1 MARTVSL
8 TNLLAQ
14 IRFLGNIQGMT
25 ARHTDADLTR
35 AINQSIQHFREK
47 VSAHG
52 ARNYLTHA
60 VGTLSTGATSPF
72 AFTVLDLAALSPAV
86 VRVFALDITVQGRVV
101 PLEQIDFDSRNDFQD
116 WGAVSMTRE
125 PIAYANYQQA
135 RLAIFPASNGAYPYT
150 CWYLPVLADL
160 VAGSDTF
167 DGVVGW
173 EEWVACDV
181 LLKVLQRDE
190 YPQVVAMATDMRD
203 RVWADI
209 ERNCN
214 PVKSGGIVR
223 RVDSR
228 ALREDRIRRRSS
240 WWNQ

>member
-1 MARTVSL
+1 MARTATL
-8 TNLLAQ
+8 TVLLAQ
-14 IRFLGNIQGMT
+14 VRYLGNIQGMT
-25 ARHTDADLTR
+25 ARHSDSDLTR

-52 ARNYLTHA
+52 SRNYLLHST
-60 VGTLSTGATSPF
+60 GTLATGATSPF
-72 AFTVLDLAALSPAV
+72 AFTVLDLSALTPAV
-86 VRVFALDITVQGRVV
+86 VRVFGIDITVQGRIV
-101 PLEQIDFDSRNDFQD
+101 PLEQVDFDSRNDFQD
-116 WGAVSMTRE
+116 WGTVSLQRE
-125 PIAYANYQQA
+125 PVAYANYQQA
-135 RLAIFPASNGAYPYT
+135 KVAILPASNAAYPYT
-150 CWYLPVLADL
+150 VHYLPVFADL
-160 VAGSDTF
+160 VNGSDVF

-173 EEWVACDV
+173 EEWVVWDV

-190 YPQVVAMATDMRD
+190 YAAIVAQATAERD

-228 ALREDRIRRRSS
+228 ELRSDRVRRRTS

>member
-1 MARTVSL
+1 MARTVTL
-8 TNLLAQ
+8 TNLLSQ
-14 IRFLGNIQGMT
+14 IRYLGNLQGM
-25 ARHTDADLTR
+25 AGRHPDSDLTR

-47 VSAHG
+47 VSSHG
-52 ARNYLTHA
+52 VRSYLVSTTGTLA
-60 VGTLSTGATSPF
+60 VGQTSPY
-72 AFTVLDLAALSPAV
+72 AYTELDLSAKSPAI
-86 VRVFALDITVQGRVV
+86 VRVFGLDITVQGRVV

-116 WGAVSMTRE
+116 WGVTSATRE
-125 PIAYANYQQA
+125 PVAYANVSQYK
-135 RLAIFPASNGAYPYT
+135 LALFPASNAAYAYT

-160 VAGSDTF
+160 SAGSDTF

-173 EEWVACDV
+173 EEWVVWDV

-190 YPQVVAMATDMRD
+190 YAAIVAQATAERD

-214 PVKSGGIVR
+214 PTKSGGMVR

-228 ALREDRIRRRSS
+228 ALRTDRIMRRVS

>member
-1 MARTVSL
+1 MARTATL
-8 TNLLAQ
+8 TVLLAQ
-14 IRFLGNIQGMT
+14 VRYLGNIQGMT
-25 ARHTDADLTR
+25 ARHPDADLTR

-52 ARNYLTHA
+52 VRNYLVSTT
-60 VGTLSTGATSPF
+60 GTITAGATSPYSY
-72 AFTVLDLAALSPAV
+72 TELDLSAKSPAI
-86 VRVFALDITVQGRVV
+86 VRVFGLDITIQGRVI

-116 WGAVSMTRE
+116 WGTVSLTRE
-125 PIAYANYQQA
+125 PLAYANVSQA
-135 RLAIFPASNGAYPYT
+135 KLAIFPASNGTYPYT

-160 VAGSDTF
+160 VSGSDTF

-173 EEWVACDV
+173 EEWVVWDV
-181 LLKVLQRDE
+181 LLKILQRDE
-190 YPQVVAMATDMRD
+190 YAAIVAQATAERD

-228 ALREDRIRRRSS
+228 SLREDRLRRRAS

>member
-1 MARTVSL
+1 MARTVTL

-14 IRFLGNIQGMT
+14 VRYLGNIQGMT
-25 ARHTDADLTR
+25 ARHTDSDLTR

-52 ARNYLTHA
+52 VRNYLTHA
-60 VGTLSTGATSPF
+60 TGTLSVGATSPF
-72 AFTVLDLAALSPAV
+72 AFTVLDLSAVSPAI
-86 VRVFALDITVQGRVV
+86 VRVFGLDITVQGRVV

-116 WGAVSMTRE
+116 WTATTLLQE
-125 PIAYANYQQA
+125 PVAYANYQQA
-135 RLAIFPASNGAYPYT
+135 RLAIFPASSGAYPYT
-150 CWYLPVLADL
+150 VHYLPVLADL
-160 VAGSDTF
+160 TSGFDTF

-190 YPQVVAMATDMRD
+190 YAAIVAMANDMRD

-223 RVDSR
+223 RIDSR
-228 ALREDRIRRRSS
+228 ELRNNRLRRRAS